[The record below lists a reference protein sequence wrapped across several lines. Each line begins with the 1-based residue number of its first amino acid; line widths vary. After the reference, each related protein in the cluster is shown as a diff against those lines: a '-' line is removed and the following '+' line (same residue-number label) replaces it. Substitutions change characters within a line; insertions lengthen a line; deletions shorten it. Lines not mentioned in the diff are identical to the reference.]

1 MKILYHHRIASKD
14 GQYVHI
20 EEMIN
25 SLRKIGHEVVVV
37 EPAQLTKKDFGKSSG
52 VVQSLRSFLPGFMHE
67 LIEFSYCF
75 FDFFKLVFAI
85 VEHKPDCIY
94 ERYNLFFISGILVK
108 KIFKLPL
115 VLEVNAPLFF
125 ERQKNNGIQLKFL
138 AKWSERVVWRQAD
151 FVLPVTQ
158 VLAQMVLAEKVDTAK
173 CLVVPNG
180 INQTKFADYNSGE
193 NVRTVLGL
201 NDKLILGFVGFVR
214 TWHRLDRVLLSISEN
229 RDKNW
234 HLLLIGDGPAMQE
247 LRQQSRK
254 LNIDD
259 RVSFIGVVERDKIA
273 DYVSAFDI
281 ALQPDVVEYASPLK
295 LFEYM
300 ALSKAIL
307 APNRKNILEILV
319 DNENA
324 LLFNPEEEGSFSMQL
339 ERLCFSKKLR
349 DSLGSMA
356 RKTIDDKK
364 LFWDENAKKVESIF
378 LKLISMQ

>member
-52 VVQSLRSFLPGFMHE
+52 AVQSLRSFLPGFIHE

-75 FDFFKLVFAI
+75 FDLFKLVI
-85 VEHKPDCIY
+85 SILKNKPDCIY
-94 ERYNLFFISGILVK
+94 ERYNLFFISGILAK
-108 KIFKLPL
+108 KLFKLPL

-125 ERQKNNGIQLKFL
+125 ERQKNHGIQLRFL
-138 AKWSERVVWRQAD
+138 AKWSERLVWRQAD
-151 FVLPVTQ
+151 YVLPVTH
-158 VLAQMVLAEKVDTAK
+158 VLAEMVLAETGNSER
-173 CLVVPNG
+173 CLVIPNG
-180 INQTKFADYNSGE
+180 INQTKFSGFNSGK
-193 NVRTVLGL
+193 NIRDDLGL

-229 RDKNW
+229 LDKNW

-247 LRQQSRK
+247 LQQQSER
-254 LNIDD
+254 LGIND
-259 RVSFIGVVERDKIA
+259 RVSFIGVVDRHKVA
-273 DYVSAFDI
+273 DYVNAFDI

-300 ALSKAIL
+300 VLGKAIL
-307 APNRKNILEILV
+307 APNRKNILEILI

-324 LLFNPEEEGSFSMQL
+324 LLFNPEEEVSFARQL
-339 ERLCFSKKLR
+339 ERLCSSKELR
-349 DSLGSMA
+349 GSLGSMA
-356 RKTIDDKK
+356 RKTITDKN
-364 LFWDENAKKVESIF
+364 LFWDENAKKVQGVFMELLS
-378 LKLISMQ
+378 KQ

>member
-52 VVQSLRSFLPGFMHE
+52 AVQSLRSFLPGFMHE

-75 FDFFKLVFAI
+75 FDFLKLVLSI
-85 VEHKPDCIY
+85 IKHKPDCIY
-94 ERYNLFFISGILVK
+94 ERYNLFFISGILAK

-115 VLEVNAPLFF
+115 ILEINAPLFF
-125 ERQKNNGIQLKFL
+125 ERQKNHGIQLRLL
-138 AKWSERVVWRQAD
+138 AKWSERFVWRQAD

-158 VLAQMVLAEKVDTAK
+158 VLAQMVLAENVNDEQ

-180 INQTKFADYNSGE
+180 INQTKFSTYNSGV
-193 NVRTVLGL
+193 NVRDILGL
-201 NDKLILGFVGFVR
+201 RDKLILGFVGFVR

-229 RDKNW
+229 PDKNW

-247 LRQQSRK
+247 LQQQSER
-254 LNIDD
+254 LGIND
-259 RVSFIGVVERDKIA
+259 RVSFMGVVDRQKVA
-273 DYVSAFDI
+273 DYVNAFDI

-300 ALSKAIL
+300 ALGKAIL
-307 APNRKNILEILV
+307 APDRKNILEILK

-324 LLFNPEEEGSFSMQL
+324 LLFNPEDEASFSMQL
-339 ERLCFSKKLR
+339 ERLCSSKELR
-349 DSLGSMA
+349 DALGKMA
-356 RKTIDDKK
+356 RKTMDDKK
-364 LFWDENAKKVESIF
+364 LFWDENAKKVESVF
-378 LKLISMQ
+378 LKLLSKQ

>member
-25 SLRKIGHEVVVV
+25 SLRKIGHEVVIV

-85 VEHKPDCIY
+85 FEHKPDCIY
-94 ERYNLFFISGILVK
+94 ERYNLFFISGVLVK
-108 KIFKLPL
+108 KIFRLPL
-115 VLEVNAPLFF
+115 VLEINAPLFF
-125 ERQKNNGIQLKFL
+125 ERQKNHGIQLKFL
-138 AKWSERVVWRQAD
+138 AKWSERWVWRQAD
-151 FVLPVTQ
+151 FVLPVTH
-158 VLAQMVLAEKVDTAK
+158 VLAQMVLAEKVDPAQ

-193 NVRTVLGL
+193 NIRTVLGL

-247 LRQQSRK
+247 LQQQSKK
-254 LNIDD
+254 LNIND
-259 RVSFIGVVERDKIA
+259 RVSFIGVVDRDEIA
-273 DYVSAFDI
+273 NYVSAFDI

-324 LLFNPEEEGSFSMQL
+324 LLFDPEEESSFSTQL
-339 ERLCFSKKLR
+339 ERLCLSKKLR
-349 DSLGSMA
+349 DSLGIMA

-378 LKLISMQ
+378 LKLISK

>member
-85 VEHKPDCIY
+85 IEHKPDCIY

-108 KIFKLPL
+108 KIFRLPL
-115 VLEVNAPLFF
+115 VLEINAPLFF
-125 ERQKNNGIQLKFL
+125 ERQKNHGIQLKFL
-138 AKWSERVVWRQAD
+138 AKWSERWVWRQAD
-151 FVLPVTQ
+151 FVLPVTH
-158 VLAQMVLAEKVDTAK
+158 VLAQMVLAEKVDPAQF
-173 CLVVPNG
+173 LVVPNG

-247 LRQQSRK
+247 LQEQSKK
-254 LNIDD
+254 LNIND
-259 RVSFIGVVERDKIA
+259 RVSFIGIVDRDKIA

-324 LLFNPEEEGSFSMQL
+324 LLFNPEEEASFSMQL
-339 ERLCFSKKLR
+339 ERLCLSKKLR

-378 LKLISMQ
+378 LKLISK